1 MIRSLHGPQTETGIL
16 KVMPPG
22 DPMLAVSWGLE
33 LLSQWVTVAYTWELY
48 GSVHTVA

>member
-1 MIRSLHGPQTETGIL
+1 
-16 KVMPPG
+16 
-22 DPMLAVSWGLE
+22 MLAVSWGLE